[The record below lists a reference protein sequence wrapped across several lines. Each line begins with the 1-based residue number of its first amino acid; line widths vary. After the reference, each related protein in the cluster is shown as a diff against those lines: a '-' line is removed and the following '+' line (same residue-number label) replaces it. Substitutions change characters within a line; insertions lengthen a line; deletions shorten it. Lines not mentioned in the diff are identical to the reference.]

1 MNGLIAFFVNTFH
14 VVVLLLAGL
23 QYQYAENFL
32 HVMNTF
38 AVIMAMV
45 HWLIIFKTVN
55 NPDKEIIKSMVDA
68 TKSKWFVLRQ
78 WLYYAPM
85 IVLSAWFSFPVTT
98 FIVIVFGLS
107 FGLSFGISILVTK
120 EEYKKLIDD
129 Y

>member
-1 MNGLIAFFVNTFH
+1 MNGLIAFSINTFH
-14 VVVLLLAGL
+14 VVVLLLTGL

-55 NPDKEIIKSMVDA
+55 DPDKKTMESIIN
-68 TKSKWFVLRQ
+68 TTNGKWFMLRQ
-78 WLYYAPM
+78 WLYYLPM

-98 FIVIVFGLS
+98 FITIV
-107 FGLSFGISILVTK
+107 FGLSFGISILVIK
-120 EEYKKLIDD
+120 QDYKRFFQSE
-129 Y
+129 